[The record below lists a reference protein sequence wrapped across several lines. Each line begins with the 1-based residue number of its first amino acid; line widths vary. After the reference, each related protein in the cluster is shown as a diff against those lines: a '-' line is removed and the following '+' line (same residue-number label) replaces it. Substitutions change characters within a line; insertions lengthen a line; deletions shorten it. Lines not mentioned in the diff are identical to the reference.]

1 MSVKSSLNDSSYT
14 FIFITVNE
22 IPSKTLRISE
32 GFGYFTFNS
41 SVSEGFPVVW
51 NQIP

>member
-1 MSVKSSLNDSSYT
+1 MSVKSSLNDSSNT
-14 FIFITVNE
+14 FITVNE
-22 IPSKTLRISE
+22 FPSKTLRISE
-32 GFGYFTFNS
+32 GFGYFTFSS